1 MSKRGS
7 RSRLH
12 GVACALALGVVSLSA
27 SAQQLPDFDQRAPS
41 GTKTVGGQTG
51 GNNAGA
57 DTHLFRPA
65 VDSKGFF
72 SVNGT
77 DILGAGD
84 VSFGLVLD
92 YGRNILRT
100 RDSTVPQT
108 MKPTFTTDAMGNT
121 VQNPPALDVL
131 GPCDPNLCNMNPNDP
146 NSPARGSGVKALVRD
161 SFQGTFQFNYGIAS
175 KAVVGVNIPVI
186 LMAGDPAYNIGPT
199 GQQYNTARLD
209 AQGLSTLALHGKV
222 RFLRVEKGIGLAGL
236 MQVGVPIGSAP
247 ENLGADP
254 GAWFWPQVI
263 AEKRFGATGR
273 FRIGLNVGYRAH
285 TGSNTRFEN
294 DTFGLQQ
301 LKEGRFEY
309 SNLGTFQFGLA
320 WRVMDALDIVGET
333 YGTYQAGGNSASA
346 QKLSQELVGGI
357 KLFVERNS
365 YLMMGGGSRAFSTG
379 FEAADLRL
387 LLGFVFEP
395 SIGDRDGDGYK
406 DDEDQCPDDPEDF
419 DSFKDEDGCPDP
431 DNDNDGILDVDDR
444 CPNVPEDH
452 DGDEDE
458 DGCPE
463 GSDGDRDGDGIL
475 DSHDKCPDDPED
487 KDGFEDQDGCPE
499 PDNDKDG
506 ILDKDDQCPL
516 DAEDKD
522 HFEDADGCPD
532 PDNDKDQIPDV
543 KDKCPNDPETY
554 NGFEDTDGCPDKGK
568 VIIEGS
574 DILIMDKV
582 LFATGS
588 AEILPESFPIIEA
601 VATTLLHHPEFK
613 VVEVAGHADERSD
626 DTFNLKLTQDRARS
640 VVEAMVQRGVARP
653 RLVSQGYG
661 EYCAVDQGHNPAAW
675 DKNRRVEFKV
685 VKTEDGLSGVDRG
698 CDVARAK
705 GVMPPLVQ

>member
-1 MSKRGS
+1 MASKRGR
-7 RSRLH
+7 RSRARAAAYGLV
-12 GVACALALGVVSLSA
+12 GGSLVLGSAA
-27 SAQQLPDFDQRAPS
+27 SAQPLPNYDYRAPS
-41 GTKTVGGQTG
+41 GA
-51 GNNAGA
+51 GNEGA

-72 SVNGT
+72 SVNGS
-77 DILGAGD
+77 DILGAND

-100 RDSTVPQT
+100 ANSTTPNTTVPR
-108 MKPTFTTDAMGNT
+108 
-121 VQNPPALDVL
+121 L
-131 GPCDPNLCNMNPNDP
+131 DPNTDEPIPGVRDP
-146 NSPARGSGVKALVRD
+146 ATCTPDNCEFVGGAPASGSGVKALVRD
-161 SFQGTFQFNYGIAS
+161 SFQGTFQFNYGIANR
-175 KAVVGVNIPVI
+175 AVVGVNIPVI
-186 LMAGDPAYNIGPT
+186 LMSGDPTFDVGRT
-199 GQQYNTARLD
+199 GQTYNVGRLD
-209 AQGLSTLALHGKV
+209 QQGLSTAAIHGKV
-222 RFLRVEKGIGLAGL
+222 RFTRVEKGIGLAGL
-236 MQVGVPIGSAP
+236 VQVGIPIGNAP
-247 ENLGADP
+247 QDLGADP
-254 GAWFWPQVI
+254 GAWFWPQLI

-273 FRIGLNVGYRAH
+273 LKLGVNVGYRAH
-285 TGSNTRFEN
+285 TGKNARFEL
-294 DTFGLQQ
+294 DHFGRKQ
-301 LKEGRFEY
+301 LKEGIFDY
-309 SNLGTFQFGLA
+309 SNLGTFQAGLA
-320 WRVMDALDIVGET
+320 WRAIDALDLVAET
-333 YGTYQAGGNSASA
+333 YGTYQVGGASDSA
-346 QKLSQELVGGI
+346 QKFSEEVIGGI

-365 YLMMGGGSRAFSTG
+365 YFMAGAGSRAWSTG
-379 FEAADLRL
+379 FEAADLRMI
-387 LLGFVFEP
+387 LGFVFEP

-487 KDGFEDQDGCPE
+487 RDGFEDKDGCPE

-516 DAEDKD
+516 DPEDKD
-522 HFEDADGCPD
+522 KFEDEDGCPD
-532 PDNDKDQIPDV
+532 PDNDKDQILDTA
-543 KDKCPNDPETY
+543 DKCPNDPETY
-554 NGFEDTDGCPDKGK
+554 NGFEDEDGCPDKGK
-568 VIIEGS
+568 VVIEGS

-582 LFATGS
+582 LFQTGS
-588 AEILPESFPIIEA
+588 AEILPESFPIIDA
-601 VATTLLHHPEFK
+601 VATTLKHHPEFK

-626 DTFNLKLTQDRARS
+626 DNFNLKLTQDRARS
-640 VVEAMVQRGVARP
+640 VVEAMVQRGVERP

-661 EYCAVDQGHNPAAW
+661 EYCPVDKGHNPAAW

-685 VKTEDGLSGVDRG
+685 VKTEDGMSGVDRG
-698 CDVARAK
+698 CDAARAK
-705 GVMPPLVQ
+705 GVFPPNVQ